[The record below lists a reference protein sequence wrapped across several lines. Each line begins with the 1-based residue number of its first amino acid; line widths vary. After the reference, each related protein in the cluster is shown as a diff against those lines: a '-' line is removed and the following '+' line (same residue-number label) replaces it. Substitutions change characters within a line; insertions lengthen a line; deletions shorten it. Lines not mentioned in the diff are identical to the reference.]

1 MIKHAG
7 WYIYFRCSVAFRYLK
22 LLHVF
27 LIYLHFDITAKV
39 AAQGSSVEGE
49 SQLDKNCGDH
59 KKPDAEKNNCR
70 CACHNKTNT
79 TTATSAAG
87 PAVVDLTQSPC
98 KGFSEP
104 ATSAAEH
111 GKQFSMSGV
120 LFLLLGITDW
130 TNCAHLFSMPL
141 SLFIYYY
148 YIFDQKRH
156 KKWLFS
162 QLGGADPTA

>member
-1 MIKHAG
+1 MI
-7 WYIYFRCSVAFRYLK
+7 YIYFRCSVVFRYLK

-27 LIYLHFDITAKV
+27 LIYLHFDVTAKV
-39 AAQGSSVEGE
+39 AAQGSSVEGK

-98 KGFSEP
+98 KGLSEP

-120 LFLLLGITDW
+120 LFFLLGISD
-130 TNCAHLFSMPL
+130 
-141 SLFIYYY
+141 
-148 YIFDQKRH
+148 
-156 KKWLFS
+156 
-162 QLGGADPTA
+162 